1 MFYEVQYPQ
10 PEPGQKQISALV
22 VLNPAESRR
31 LLAKATVA
39 LPEVQNA
46 YKNGMIIIA
55 RGITNAFV
63 SEELFGIKIEN
74 KANQTVGNVCNG
86 MTNANPGAPPCT
98 SHVTRKG
105 KVVEGADSNVEI
117 LDFGPEDV
125 FIKGANAIDMEG
137 NAGIFTSGMKGGTIG
152 MCWPIVTPRGSH
164 LIMPV
169 GLEKLVPSVIEAA
182 RHSGVYHFKYS
193 IGLPTKLSPV
203 VLGKVLTEIQAIGV
217 LTGVRAYHIGSGGIG
232 GSEGAVVLALEGDEK
247 RVEKAFELIK
257 SIKGEPPVTGPDEC
271 RISSAKDYNYDAMAQ
286 FATLE
291 GI

>member
-55 RGITNAFV
+55 RGITNGFI

-74 KANQTVGNVCNG
+74 KANQTAGIICNG
-86 MTNANPGAPPCT
+86 ITNSTAAPPPCT
-98 SHVTRKG
+98 WHVVRKG
-105 KVVEGADSNVEI
+105 EVMESAEPNLD
-117 LDFGPEDV
+117 DFGPDDV

-137 NAGIFTSGMKGGTIG
+137 NAGVYTASRKGGTIG
-152 MCWPIVTPRGSH
+152 RYWPIVTSRGSH
-164 LIMPV
+164 VIIPV

-182 RHSGVYHFKYS
+182 RHSGIYYFKYS
-193 IGLPTKLSPV
+193 MGLPGKITPV
-203 VLGKVLTEIQAIGV
+203 VLSKVLTEIQAIGV
-217 LTGVRAYHIGSGGIG
+217 LTGVRAYHISSGGVG

-247 RVEKAFELIK
+247 RVVKAFELVK
-257 SIKGEPPVTGPDEC
+257 SIKGEPPIKKPDSL
-271 RISSAKDYNYDAMAQ
+271 RVSSAKDYNYDAMAQ
-286 FATLE
+286 VATLG